1 MARDT
6 RPISSAAAPLR
17 AAEAPDSDPALVH
30 DDELTPAELLRQ
42 YWWVSLL
49 GGTVAGLAGIFVLA
63 NPGRTLALVSIAL
76 GVYLVF
82 WGAMQ
87 LLGGL
92 ESLGEQ
98 GGPLRAILGLLG
110 IAAGVLVVTRPIRGV
125 TVIGLVFGAY
135 LLVSAATAF
144 VAASTSGVGRSLDV
158 IRGTADLVA
167 GIIVVAWPGIG
178 LLTLAAILGVYLVAR
193 GVLDVSGS
201 LALRRGGAEA
211 SSRF

>member
-6 RPISSAAAPLR
+6 RPISSAAAPRR

-30 DDELTPAELLRQ
+30 DDELTSAELLRQ

-201 LALRRGGAEA
+201 LALRRRGAEA

>member
-201 LALRRGGAEA
+201 LALRRRGAEA

>member
-6 RPISSAAAPLR
+6 RPISSPAAPLR
-17 AAEAPDSDPALVH
+17 AAETADQYPALVE
-30 DDELTPAELLRQ
+30 DREVTAAELLRR

-49 GGTVAGLAGIFVLA
+49 GGTVAALAGIFVLA
-63 NPGRTLALVSIAL
+63 NPRRTLDLVSIAL

-92 ESLGEQ
+92 ESLRERD
-98 GGPLRAILGLLG
+98 GPLRAVLGLFG
-110 IAAGVLVVTRPIRGV
+110 IAAGLLVVTRPIRGI
-125 TVIGLVFGAY
+125 TVIGLVFGTY
-135 LLVSAATAF
+135 LLVSAAVAF
-144 VAASTSGVGRSLDV
+144 IGAMSGVVGRSLDAL
-158 IRGTADLVA
+158 RGTADLVA
-167 GIIVVAWPGIG
+167 GIVVVAWPGIG

-201 LALRRGGAEA
+201 LAVRRAG
-211 SSRF
+211 

>member
-30 DDELTPAELLRQ
+30 DDELTSAELLRQ

-201 LALRRGGAEA
+201 LALRRRGAEA

>member
-6 RPISSAAAPLR
+6 RPISSPAAPLR
-17 AAEAPDSDPALVH
+17 AAEVAEAAEAAEQAPAL
-30 DDELTPAELLRQ
+30 DDDRTLTPAELLRR

-49 GGTVAGLAGIFVLA
+49 GGIVAALVGIFVLA
-63 NPGRTLALVSIAL
+63 DPGRTLGLVSIAL

-92 ESLGEQ
+92 ESLREQ
-98 GGPLRAILGLLG
+98 SGPLRAVLGALG

-125 TVIGLVFGAY
+125 TVIGLVFGTY

-144 VAASTSGVGRSLDV
+144 VTAMSGGVGRSLDAL
-158 IRGTADLVA
+158 RGTADLVA
-167 GIIVVAWPGIG
+167 GIVVVAWPAIG
-178 LLTLAAILGVYLVAR
+178 LLTLAAILGIYLVAR

-201 LALRRGGAEA
+201 LAVRRG
-211 SSRF
+211 R

>member
-6 RPISSAAAPLR
+6 RPISSPAAPLR
-17 AAEAPDSDPALVH
+17 AAEAAEAADQYPALVE
-30 DDELTPAELLRQ
+30 DREVTAAELLRR

-49 GGTVAGLAGIFVLA
+49 GGTVAALAGIFVLA
-63 NPGRTLALVSIAL
+63 NPGRTLDLVSIAL

-92 ESLGEQ
+92 ESLRERD
-98 GGPLRAILGLLG
+98 GPLRAVLGLFG
-110 IAAGVLVVTRPIRGV
+110 IAAGVLVVTRPIRGI
-125 TVIGLVFGAY
+125 TVIGLVFGTY
-135 LLVSAATAF
+135 LLVSAAVAF
-144 VAASTSGVGRSLDV
+144 VGAMSGVVGRSLDAL
-158 IRGTADLVA
+158 RGTADLVA
-167 GIIVVAWPGIG
+167 AIVVVAWPGIG

-201 LALRRGGAEA
+201 LAVRRGG
-211 SSRF
+211 

>member
-6 RPISSAAAPLR
+6 RPISSPAAPLR
-17 AAEAPDSDPALVH
+17 AAAAADREAALV
-30 DDELTPAELLRQ
+30 DDQELTPAELLRR

-49 GGTVAGLAGIFVLA
+49 GGVVAALAGIFVLA
-63 NPGRTLALVSIAL
+63 DPGRTLALVSIAL

-92 ESLGEQ
+92 ESLHER
-98 GGPLRAILGLLG
+98 GGPLRTVLGVLG

-125 TVIGLVFGAY
+125 TVIGLVFGTY
-135 LLVSAATAF
+135 LLVSAAVAF
-144 VAASTSGVGRSLDV
+144 VAAMSGGVGRSLDAL
-158 IRGTADLVA
+158 RGTADLVA
-167 GIIVVAWPGIG
+167 GIVVVAWPGIG

-193 GVLDVSGS
+193 GVVDVSGS
-201 LALRRGGAEA
+201 LAVRRGP
-211 SSRF
+211 